1 LDGQQRF
8 STLKNTFTDLYSHV
22 KPSDWRQIWDP
33 LFKQL
38 RYRFYIKI
46 CGADTDYFGY
56 EKLQFNK
63 DVFSTIEPSNL
74 LDYIEVKNILAKDS
88 SRFFHPAFNPLD
100 SAGNE
105 LSLSKRRAEIIEGFV
120 NEELIPL
127 YELIPY
133 QTTANLTLHSR
144 VLNSLA
150 INRQN
155 KLRDELGSNTVEI
168 IKLLENVDNN
178 IEDYIVN
185 SDNDGINRAW
195 IALATNWAK
204 DVQQFLESRMKNEMA
219 QIVLEREEIARAF
232 AIFEVINEPG
242 TPLDE
247 YDLVVAKAARNTS
260 QSNLT
265 ERVLN
270 KLKTSFV
277 LSDALCDRLK
287 RPYPNIINLASIGLI
302 EDKGP
307 SKDVK
312 TRFLQVLSIISH
324 CIVGGEDL
332 TINHLKREKFLSLT
346 SDQINDNY
354 EKALTGIIRAY
365 LFFHMRLGITNISQI
380 PYKLMLIPIAKVLL
394 VDANWESKDVIN
406 KIEYWYWSSL
416 FSGYYKMNQNTRAFE
431 DIAYLENFV
440 NSGINNFEIRES
452 KVFEDEEYSDK
463 STLCLESE
471 IAVPKAIE
479 QGILQYVLSNQP
491 KDFIQTNN
499 LSLNTWEIAEK
510 IKVDFKGNGTLEE
523 LSIEDHHI
531 CPLNDKATL
540 NESTSLLRSE
550 PTERLNSPL
559 NRTYISKYS
568 NRLIGPF
575 SPSNYFDFV
584 SDAAKYGH
592 CIPMPIN
599 TKYIKMAHESNED
612 YYLRIV
618 HERFEILKVKLKEEL
633 FALKS

>member
-1 LDGQQRF
+1 
-8 STLKNTFTDLYSHV
+8 LKTT
-22 KPSDWRQIWDP
+22 Q
-33 LFKQL
+33 
-38 RYRFYIKI
+38 
-46 CGADTDYFGY
+46 
-56 EKLQFNK
+56 
-63 DVFSTIEPSNL
+63 
-74 LDYIEVKNILAKDS
+74 S
-88 SRFFHPAFNPLD
+88 SPK
-100 SAGNE
+100 SI
-105 LSLSKRRAEIIEGFV
+105 S
-120 NEELIPL
+120 
-127 YELIPY
+127 
-133 QTTANLTLHSR
+133 
-144 VLNSLA
+144 
-150 INRQN
+150 QN
-155 KLRDELGSNTVEI
+155 KLRDELSSNTDEI
-168 IKLLENVDNN
+168 IKLLENVDSN
-178 IEDYIVN
+178 IEDYIEN
-185 SDNDGINRAW
+185 NDNDGINRAW

-265 ERVLN
+265 ERILN
-270 KLKTSFV
+270 KLKTSFI
-277 LSDALCDRLK
+277 LTDALCDTLK
-287 RPYPNIINLASIGLI
+287 KPYPGIINLASIGLI

-332 TINHLKREKFLSLT
+332 TINHLKREKFLSLN

-365 LFFHMRLGITNISQI
+365 LVFHMRLGISNISQI
-380 PYKLMLIPIAKVLL
+380 PYKLMLIPMAKVLL
-394 VDANWESKDVIN
+394 DDANWESKEVIN
-406 KIEYWYWSSL
+406 KIEYWYWSYL
-416 FSGYYKMNQNTRAFE
+416 FTGHYKMNQNTRAFE
-431 DIAYLENFV
+431 DIANLESFV
-440 NSGINNFEIRES
+440 YVNLNNFEGRENN
-452 KVFEDEEYSDK
+452 VFDDEEYSDK

-471 IAVPKAIE
+471 IAVPKAID

-491 KDFIQTNN
+491 KDFIKTNN
-499 LSLNTWEIAEK
+499 IFLNTWDIAEK
-510 IKVDFKGNGTLEE
+510 IKIDFKNNGTLEE

-531 CPLNDKATL
+531 CPLNDKTTL
-540 NESTSLLRSE
+540 NESTSSLRSE

-575 SPSNYFDFV
+575 SPNVYFEFV
-584 SDAAKYGH
+584 SDAAKFGH

-599 TKYIKMAHESNED
+599 EKYKKLGHESNED

-633 FALKS
+633 FSLKS